1 MKVCLFFDGKNFFAS
16 MKSWDSS
23 FEVDYNQLAR
33 KIIEEI
39 GPDSVFNGAYYYVG
53 TGPGSDLSK
62 FINHLK
68 LQPGYFV
75 RTRERKHRSRE
86 CPNCH
91 QRMSYTEE
99 KEVDTLMVS
108 EMIQLAAQDA
118 FDIAVLFSG
127 DSDLVPAAES
137 LRALGKKVII
147 ATWGDRGLSKRLR
160 EYAFSQIDLTSLSG
174 DIER

>member
-1 MKVCLFFDGKNFFAS
+1 MKVCLFFDGKNFYTA
-16 MKSWDSS
+16 MKSWDSN
-23 FEVDYNQLAR
+23 FRVNYNHLVKA
-33 KIIEEI
+33 IINRI
-39 GPDSVFNGAYYYVG
+39 NADVVFNGAYYYVG
-53 TGPGSDLSK
+53 TGPGSNLGS

-75 RTRERKHRSRE
+75 RTRERKHRTRE
-86 CPNCH
+86 CPHCKAPIE
-91 QRMSYTEE
+91 YTEE

-137 LRALGKKVII
+137 LRSLGKKVIL
-147 ATWGDRGLSKRLR
+147 ATWGNRGLAKRLR
-160 EYAFSQIDLTSLSG
+160 EYAFDQINLV
-174 DIER
+174 DIKEDIK